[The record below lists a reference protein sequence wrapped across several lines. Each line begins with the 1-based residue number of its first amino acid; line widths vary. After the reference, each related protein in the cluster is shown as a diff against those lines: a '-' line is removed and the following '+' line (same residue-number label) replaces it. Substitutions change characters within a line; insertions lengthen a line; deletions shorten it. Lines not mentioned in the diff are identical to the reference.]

1 MWPSTPC
8 ACPAPTDQGAQH
20 RDEPAAALLASWQ
33 RNLVVRVGVDRR
45 RRPVSRPGGSVT
57 SEQVQF
63 QEFFA
68 AHYPR
73 LRRLGYWLTGSWVE
87 AEDLAQEAMVRTFW
101 RWPSVR
107 RHDRPEDYARKVL
120 VNRHRSLLRRALVRT
135 RHAAQTDHAAPVVV
149 SDPTD
154 ALVLW

>member
-57 SEQVQF
+57 SEQVQV

-87 AEDLAQEAMVRTFW
+87 AEDLAQEAMVRTSGAG
-101 RWPSVR
+101 RACAGTTGPR
-107 RHDRPEDYARKVL
+107 TTPARCWSTGIA
-120 VNRHRSLLRRALVRT
+120 RCC
-135 RHAAQTDHAAPVVV
+135 AAR
-149 SDPTD
+149 
-154 ALVLW
+154 